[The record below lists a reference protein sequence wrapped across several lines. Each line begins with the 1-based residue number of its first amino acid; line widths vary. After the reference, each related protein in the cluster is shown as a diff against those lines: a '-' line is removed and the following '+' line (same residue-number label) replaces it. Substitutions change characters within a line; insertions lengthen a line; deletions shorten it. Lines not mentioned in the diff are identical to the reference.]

1 MQNGITRTAIAGTIL
16 LLLVSLAAIAVYAAA
31 VPEYANCPRDNEQA
45 RKIDEVLTA
54 DPRCPK
60 GSIEAKYTH
69 VYYGHPPLIEEHTFT
84 VVSCI
89 Q

>member
-1 MQNGITRTAIAGTIL
+1 MEKSMIRTAIAGTLLFLIL
-16 LLLVSLAAIAVYAAA
+16 SIAAIAVYAAA
-31 VPEYANCPRDNEQA
+31 VPDRVNCPKDGEQA
-45 RKIDEVLTA
+45 RKIDEIQTM
-54 DPRCPK
+54 DYRCPK

-69 VYYGHPPLIEEHTFT
+69 EYYGHPPFVETHTFT

>member
-1 MQNGITRTAIAGTIL
+1 MKKGIARTAIAGTIL
-16 LLLVSLAAIAVYAAA
+16 LSLVSLAAIAIYAAA
-31 VPEYANCPRDNEQA
+31 PEYANCPRDNERA

-60 GSIEAKYTH
+60 GSIEATYTH
-69 VYYGHPPLIEEHTFT
+69 VYYGHPPEIEEHTFT